1 MLMAISKLLQRNEP
15 HCHSGTAVR
24 AVVMKRSLFKGFQIL
39 WPPCPPLRHP
49 KRQLASLVTT
59 SHYEAINKGEQ
70 EVPDYFNFA
79 SDVLDEWTLVEKDG
93 KRPPNPA
100 FWWVND
106 HQEEVKW
113 SFEELGFLAQKAAN
127 VLSGHCGL
135 KRGDRILTVL
145 PRIPEW
151 WLLQVACMRAG
162 IVFIP
167 GTSQLTVKDIA
178 YRLQASKAKCIVV
191 SETLAPGVDSI
202 ASECKSLRTKLLVSD
217 RGRDGWLNFKDLL
230 QEAPA
235 DHKCVKT
242 KSQEP
247 MLIYFTSGSTGS
259 PKMVEHTHCSY
270 GIGFTASGRR
280 WMDLSPSDIFWNT
293 SDTGWVKSAWSSVF
307 APWILGS
314 CVFVHHLPHFEPKV
328 ILDTLARY
336 PITTFCTAPTAY
348 RMLVQHDA
356 TSYKF
361 MSLKHCVTGGEPLNP
376 EVFERWKRQ
385 TGLDIYEGYGQTETV
400 TICSN
405 AKGMKIKPGSLGKA
419 SPPYDVQILDAEGKI
434 QPPGEEGD
442 IAIRIEPKRP
452 FCLFSS
458 YLDNPEKTAASERG
472 GFYITGDRATKD
484 EDGYIWFVG
493 RLDDVINSAGYRIGP
508 FEVESALIEHPA
520 VVESAVVSSPDPVR
534 GEVVKAFVIL
544 SPAFSSHDPEKLI
557 KELQDHVKKVTAP
570 YKYPRKA
577 KNKEKMP

>member
-1 MLMAISKLLQRNEP
+1 
-15 HCHSGTAVR
+15 
-24 AVVMKRSLFKGFQIL
+24 MKRSLFKFFQSL
-39 WPPCPPLRHP
+39 WSPCTVLPHP
-49 KRQLASLVTT
+49 KRHLASLVTT
-59 SHYEAINKGEQ
+59 SYYEAINWGEQ
-70 EVPDYFNFA
+70 EVPEYFNFA
-79 SDVLDEWTLVEKDG
+79 SDVLDEWAVVEKNG
-93 KRPPNPA
+93 KRPRNPA
-100 FWWVND
+100 FWWVNGHD
-106 HQEEVKW
+106 EEVKW
-113 SFEELGFLAQKAAN
+113 SFEELSFLSQKAAN

-135 KRGDRILTVL
+135 KRGDRILTIL

-151 WLLQVACMRAG
+151 WLLTVACMRAG
-162 IVFIP
+162 
-167 GTSQLTVKDIA
+167 TSQLTIKDIA

-191 SETLAPGVDSI
+191 NDTLAPGIDSI
-202 ASECKSLRTKLLVSD
+202 AAECKSLRTKLIVSD
-217 RGRDGWLNFKDLL
+217 RGREGWLNFKDLL

-235 DHKCVKT
+235 DVKCVKT

-259 PKMVEHTHCSY
+259 PKMVEHTHCSF
-270 GIGFTASGRR
+270 GIGFTASGRH
-280 WMDLSPSDIFWNT
+280 WMNLSPSDIFWNT

-314 CVFVHHLPHFEPKV
+314 CVFVHHLPRFEPEV
-328 ILDTLARY
+328 ILSTLASY

-361 MSLKHCVTGGEPLNP
+361 KSLKHCVTGGEPLNP
-376 EVFERWKRQ
+376 EVFELWKRQ

-405 AKGMKIKPGSLGKA
+405 IKGMKIKPGSLGKA
-419 SPPYDVQILDAEGKI
+419 SPPYDVQILDALGNI

-442 IAIRIEPKRP
+442 IAIRIKPKRP
-452 FCLFSS
+452 FCMFTS
-458 YLDNPEKTAASERG
+458 YLDNPPKTKASERG

-484 EDGYIWFVG
+484 EDGYIWFIG
-493 RLDDVINSAGYRIGP
+493 RSDDVINSAGYRIGP

-534 GEVVKAFVIL
+534 GEVEFVQEL
-544 SPAFSSHDPEKLI
+544 PKTPAGKIQRSVL
-557 KELQDHVKKVTAP
+557 
-570 YKYPRKA
+570 RKREWGAGA
-577 KNKEKMP
+577 KNKGGP